1 MPIKSFTPG
10 RLEIVARAER
20 PIRLGRGIGGR
31 APSPTKKL
39 AFIGQGKRRRANEYH
54 CGIERTQNGKFNV
67 RLRALFG
74 TSPTGDDSA
83 PSSTGR
89 RTGWTVSTYFLASS
103 FNVAMKKLAQS
114 LQSLQKNEERL
125 RFWGVERSDDPNM
138 AGDLLHEFG
147 LWLDRRKDFPRK
159 TAGFRIPPERTIST
173 AALAPVRRIL
183 ADSIAE
189 RRPIYRTQ
197 LAGD

>member
-1 MPIKSFTPG
+1 MCAYEPC
-10 RLEIVARAER
+10 LAQ
-20 PIRLGRGIGGR
+20 
-31 APSPTKKL
+31 APN
-39 AFIGQGKRRRANEYH
+39 RRR
-54 CGIERTQNGKFNV
+54 
-67 RLRALFG
+67 FG
-74 TSPTGDDSA
+74 SLVDNHGA
-83 PSSTGR
+83 
-89 RTGWTVSTYFLASS
+89 GWTVSAYFLASS

-125 RFWGVERSDDPNM
+125 RFWGVERSDDPNV
-138 AGDLLHEFG
+138 AGDLLREFG
-147 LWLDRRKDFPRK
+147 LWLDRRRDFPRK
-159 TAGFRIPPERTIST
+159 IAEFRVGAERAIST

>member
-10 RLEIVARAER
+10 RLEIVAPAER
-20 PIRLGRGIGGR
+20 PIRLGRRIGGR
-31 APSPTKKL
+31 TPSPAKKL
-39 AFIGQGKRRRANEYH
+39 AFISQGKRRRANEYH
-54 CGIERTQNGKFNV
+54 CAVERTQNGKYNV

-74 TSPTGDDSA
+74 ASPTRGDA
-83 PSSTGR
+83 AASSMHRGG
-89 RTGWTVSTYFLASS
+89 GWTVSAYFLASS

-125 RFWGVERSDDPNM
+125 RFWGVERTDDPNV
-138 AGDLLHEFG
+138 AGDLLREFG

-159 TAGFRIPPERTIST
+159 IAEFRIPPERVIST